1 MSAIH
6 ELQCIVVKLG
16 GKVPSHL
23 NYGFNV
29 KADVIRPE
37 PVDNSELHT

>member
-1 MSAIH
+1 MSVIH

-16 GKVPSHL
+16 GKIPPHL

-29 KADVIRPE
+29 KSDTIIRP
-37 PVDNSELHT
+37 